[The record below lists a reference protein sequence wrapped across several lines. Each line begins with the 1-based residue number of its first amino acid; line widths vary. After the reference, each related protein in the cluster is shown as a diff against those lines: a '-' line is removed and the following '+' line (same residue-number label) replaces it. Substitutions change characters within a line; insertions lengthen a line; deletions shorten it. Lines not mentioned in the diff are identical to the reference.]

1 MVSGWINP
9 ESMTIRDCIALFVP
23 LVTPPKEPGS
33 RYDSIALVS
42 LMTGSSQIRVLLAL
56 IALVGTAQAEIRDFA
71 SPVTA
76 QARDFQA
83 SACPLHQSGCQEN
96 TFWRFLDRNGP

>member
-1 MVSGWINP
+1 
-9 ESMTIRDCIALFVP
+9 MTLRDCITRFVP

-33 RYDSIALVS
+33 RYDSLALVF

-83 SACPLHQSGCQEN
+83 SACPLHQSGCQEKLHFGD
-96 TFWRFLDRNGP
+96 FWICNGP

>member
-42 LMTGSSQIRVLLAL
+42 LMTGSSQIRVLLVLLDWSIDPVPFRMTGSSQVRVLVAL
-56 IALVGTAQAEIRDFA
+56 LELKLIQVMSE
-71 SPVTA
+71 
-76 QARDFQA
+76 
-83 SACPLHQSGCQEN
+83 
-96 TFWRFLDRNGP
+96 